1 MDADKIKMKVN
12 DGFSPVAIEGGE
24 GFLYVI
30 MPMRN
35 R

>member
-1 MDADKIKMKVN
+1 MLKMN
-12 DGFSPVAIEGGE
+12 DVVSPIELESGD

-35 R
+35 K